1 MRVVLS
7 GGRYGTTSAS
17 EVSNIVNECKSN
29 NLVCILED
37 HDTTGYGDTAY
48 AADAKSL
55 SDAVQ
60 FWKSVGSAV
69 KGQEDYVMINLGN
82 EPYGNNT
89 ASQWTQ
95 GPRTPFARCATPVS
109 GTHSCSLRRT
119 GARIGRV

>member
-1 MRVVLS
+1 M
-7 GGRYGTTSAS
+7 
-17 EVSNIVNECKSN
+17 SNIVNECKSN

-82 EPYGNNT
+82 EPDGNNT